1 MMFLKLFLSTILSN
15 ILKIHSAPLLIKIKA
30 SFVLALSIS
39 PVAYCIDKVSVWTY
53 NNQDFIMFVTLA
65 IVIDHILGSYYH
77 AFVKCDFTWKKNIT
91 GVGVKI
97 GLVVMIGAL
106 FEGLST
112 ITKHDSFLQDY
123 LIIVTRLSVFLY
135 PAGSALMNCAE
146 ITNGVFP
153 PVGWIKK
160 VKKFNTDLQLPNK
173 EEYPN
178 QNFTE

>member
-1 MMFLKLFLSTILSN
+1 MILFKLFLSTIIGN
-15 ILKIHSAPLLIKIKA
+15 VLKIHSGPFLLKIKA
-30 SFVLALSIS
+30 SFVLALSVS
-39 PVAYCIDKVSVWTY
+39 PAAYVIDRLMVWTY

-77 AFVKCDFTWKKNIT
+77 AMVKCDFTWKKNIT

-97 GLVVMIGAL
+97 GLVVMIGIL

-123 LIIVTRLSVFLY
+123 LIVVTRLSVFLY

-146 ITNGVFP
+146 ITNGAFP
-153 PVGWIKK
+153 PIGWIKK
-160 VKKFNTDLQLPNK
+160 IKKFNQDLTLPNK
-173 EEYPN
+173 DEN
-178 QNFTE
+178 DVVN